1 MVGEICN
8 RDVLRE
14 RRVAERCGIRLL
26 CCIQSRAADLI
37 ALTGWR
43 VRRQIRRDDVQQNAR
58 EPRVREVRRDPR
70 AHRSCSQYHG
80 FFNATFHGTP
90 SKRDSD
96 GRTGY
101 KTVKQGSNRCAILR
115 NGPKIE
121 MWRKRQEPQALSAG
135 FERPRTNFVRLLTPR
150 RANRGSARASAW
162 LSPAALLAVLRTSES
177 SAYCAKQK
185 SPSTASQAQ
194 AWAH

>member
-43 VRRQIRRDDVQQNAR
+43 VRRQIRRDDAQQNAR
-58 EPRVREVRRDPR
+58 QPCVREVRRDPR
-70 AHRSCSQYHG
+70 THRSCSQHHG

-101 KTVKQGSNRCAILR
+101 KTVMRRSNRCAIYPD
-115 NGPKIE
+115 GPKME
-121 MWRKRQEPQALSAG
+121 MWRKKQRPWALSAG
-135 FERPRTNFVRLLTPR
+135 FERQRTNFVRLPPAS
-150 RANRGSARASAW
+150 RANPGIARPSAW
-162 LSPAALLAVLRTSES
+162 LLRAALLAE
-177 SAYCAKQK
+177 
-185 SPSTASQAQ
+185 
-194 AWAH
+194 